1 MSFRIVA
8 IDKTSEGNCQKS
20 MGYSSFSDL
29 CDTWWKHTS
38 RAGILN
44 QASQSNLRVSTIP
57 MAVDTFKEDFLTV
70 CPNFLILFDGK
81 IALGL
86 CPSNSIPTYNWTKY
100 TPKEQWCPNCLVTLP
115 LKFHPYIQVNQ
126 IHSERTVVS
135 VQLFLDTAVWAS
147 CPWVGVYSYPVSILS
162 SEWTLVEL

>member
-44 QASQSNLRVSTIP
+44 QASQSNLMVSTIPMAVYYTCKNLTVSTIP

-70 CPNFLILFDGK
+70 CPNFLTLFDGK
-81 IALGL
+81 IAL
-86 CPSNSIPTYNWTKY
+86 
-100 TPKEQWCPNCLVTLP
+100 
-115 LKFHPYIQVNQ
+115 
-126 IHSERTVVS
+126 
-135 VQLFLDTAVWAS
+135 
-147 CPWVGVYSYPVSILS
+147 
-162 SEWTLVEL
+162 